1 MWLETSFARTQVYM
15 FLWYWWCDNPLEAL
29 ESSWWIFVKRSLWSA
44 LKVER
49 DIMICNSIIIYLIEK
64 YNFFHREM
72 FGEADLVDIF
82 PPQIRYGPIN
92 FLIAGS
98 KKFFDQL
105 SELPGYQQNRTWP
118 IYPLKQKLDKWAF
131 ITQKSSIL
139 RSKSLS
145 GSRALWYA
153 LQTFSCMQGDKEK
166 LRNLPAGSFML
177 CQFLFAFLYFHLLRV
192 FYCKTFGCFVFTYFC
207 VSFNRYML
215 YILCALR
222 SFRSIKSLHFTLHW
236 LRTRGRINL

>member
-1 MWLETSFARTQVYM
+1 MWLEISFARTQVYM

-29 ESSWWIFVKRSLWSA
+29 ESSRWRFVKRSHWSA
-44 LKVER
+44 LKVEW
-49 DIMICNSIIIYLIEK
+49 DIMICNLIIIYLIEE

-118 IYPLKQKLDKWAF
+118 THPLKQKLDKRSF
-131 ITQKSSIL
+131 IVCRIAKRKPFLVCKETKKSSEI
-139 RSKSLS
+139 
-145 GSRALWYA
+145 Y
-153 LQTFSCMQGDKEK
+153 QQGI
-166 LRNLPAGSFML
+166 S
-177 CQFLFAFLYFHLLRV
+177 
-192 FYCKTFGCFVFTYFC
+192 CFV
-207 VSFNRYML
+207 SFFSY
-215 YILCALR
+215 LCT
-222 SFRSIKSLHFTLHW
+222 FNF
-236 LRTRGRINL
+236 

>member
-15 FLWYWWCDNPLEAL
+15 FLWYWWYDNPLEAL
-29 ESSWWIFVKRSLWSA
+29 ESSRWRFVKRSHWSA

-131 ITQKSSIL
+131 IPQKSSIL

-177 CQFLFAFLYFHLLRV
+177 CQFLFAFHLLS
-192 FYCKTFGCFVFTYFC
+192 TFK
-207 VSFNRYML
+207 SFLLQNFWL
-215 YILCALR
+215 LCIYILLCFL
-222 SFRSIKSLHFTLHW
+222 
-236 LRTRGRINL
+236 